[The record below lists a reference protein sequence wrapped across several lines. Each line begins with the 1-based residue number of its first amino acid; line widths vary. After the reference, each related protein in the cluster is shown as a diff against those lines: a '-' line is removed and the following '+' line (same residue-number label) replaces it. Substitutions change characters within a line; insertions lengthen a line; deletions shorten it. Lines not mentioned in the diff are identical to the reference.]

1 MSGTAVSKRIGLV
14 VKNDAEAQAQADR
27 FGQWLEERGVAVV
40 RQDSTIPGQRYPD
53 NHLPEAP
60 DDLHCIFV
68 LGGDGTFLG
77 AVRWT
82 GGRAIPILGVKFGQ
96 VGFLAAS
103 AEDNLYQVAQ
113 EILEGSYSTAER
125 MRLVIEVRRE
135 GKLVAE
141 QTVLNDVVI
150 NKGAL
155 ARLADIRTEI
165 NGHYLTTYKAD
176 GLIVATPTG
185 STAYALAAGGPV
197 VHPAVPCILLAPICP
212 FTLTNRPLVIADS
225 DAIKLTLAPQATDI
239 FLTFDGQSGLP
250 LCEHDEIHIRKSPNP
265 VIMITIPGQ
274 NYFDVLK
281 AKLRWSG
288 GRV

>member
-1 MSGTAVSKRIGLV
+1 VKKIGLV
-14 VKNDAEAQAQADR
+14 VKNESEAQAQGDR
-27 FGQWLEERGVAVV
+27 FAAWLTERGVAVV
-40 RQDSTIPGQRYPD
+40 RRDSTAPEQNEPGASND
-53 NHLPEAP
+53 GAP
-60 DDLHCIFV
+60 DDLDCVFV
-68 LGGDGTFLG
+68 MGGDGTLLG
-77 AVRWT
+77 AVRWL
-82 GGRAIPILGVKFGQ
+82 GGRAVPILGVKFGQ

-103 AEDNLYQVAQ
+103 AENNLYQVAGD
-113 EILEGSYSTAER
+113 ILEGRFETVRR
-125 MRLVIEVRRE
+125 MRLTIEVLREGRVIEKE
-135 GKLVAE
+135 
-141 QTVLNDVVI
+141 TVLNDVVV

-165 NGHYLTTYKAD
+165 NGHYLTTYRAD

-185 STAYALAAGGPV
+185 STAYALAAGGPI

-212 FTLTNRPLVIADS
+212 FTLTNRPLIIPESDS
-225 DAIKLTLAPQATDI
+225 IKLTLAPKATDI

-250 LCEHDEIHIRKSPNP
+250 LCEQDEIRIRKSTKP
-265 VIMITIPGQ
+265 VHMITIGGQ